1 MVNKYEN
8 MFKLTYREMKG
19 KISLYTYQT
28 KKNLK
33 QLILV
38 AAKDRGNV

>member
-19 KISLYTYQT
+19 KTSFIPIKP

-33 QLILV
+33 QLIPV